1 MKLNGQYVGRIW
13 RPVVESEQDVLRE
26 IQEAGYDPD
35 IVVSLGDIDPV
46 VPEAVREAMASL

>member
-1 MKLNGQYVGRIW
+1 
-13 RPVVESEQDVLRE
+13 VVESEQDVLRE